1 MELLSTF
8 NQNMVKFAFQPNVAG
23 FVKHGNGSSIVFIPQ
38 GTLYFGLEENFKYVS
53 LVAQN
58 TVLRPKE

>member
-1 MELLSTF
+1 
-8 NQNMVKFAFQPNVAG
+8 MVKFAFQPNVAG